1 MSMKNEE
8 NLGYLNGFVD
18 TNKPNDRKVPDFFGI
33 RDFDLVDETSKDNW
47 LAGHSN
53 KWCELADRRFFENF
67 IGYIKNNPN
76 SSFQICY
83 DTDKILKGEV
93 PHSVSVFIKEMT
105 RESRVE
111 AEIFA
116 SHIMNYFGLPTS
128 FNTRIVGNNGKGMK
142 NYLMSVDFLRSNEK
156 LVLLEDLIGEN
167 MRNWISLDVRH
178 YLEGDFEYNIKL
190 IKKLLSEKLKE
201 EEINYTQKDVDE
213 FVSFLVS
220 SMLVR
225 TFLLGDS
232 DFQIQNTGILI
243 NDKNKTFRP
252 IPNFDF
258 ECSFAASYI
267 NRDTLDTIFQTLP
280 EIQAMF
286 PHEYDEFIKKMNEL
300 TKENKDGES
309 LCSLLAKHYVN
320 KSEFRDS
327 FLNRI
332 NLNKTEILGSSE
344 LQQEKI

>member
-1 MSMKNEE
+1 MENEE
-8 NLGYLNGFVD
+8 NFDYLKSFVD
-18 TNKPNDRKVPDFFGI
+18 TSKPNDRKVPEFFGVK
-33 RDFDLVDETSKDNW
+33 DFDLVDETSKDNW
-47 LAGHSN
+47 LAGHTK
-53 KWCELADRRFFENF
+53 KWCELADRRFFERF
-67 IGYIKNNPN
+67 IRYIKNNPN

-83 DTDKILKGEV
+83 ETDKILKGEV

-105 RESRVE
+105 WESMVE

-128 FNTRIVGNNGKGMK
+128 FNTRIIGNNGKEMK
-142 NYLMSVDFLRSNEK
+142 NYLMSVDFLRPNEK

-167 MRNWISLDVRH
+167 MRNWISLDVSH
-178 YLEGDFEYNIKL
+178 YLDGDFEYNIKL
-190 IKKLLSEKLKE
+190 IKKLLGERLE
-201 EEINYTQKDVDE
+201 EEKINYTQKDVDE
-213 FVSFLVS
+213 FMSFLVS

-225 TFLLGDS
+225 RFLIGDS

-258 ECSFAASYI
+258 ECSFTSNYI
-267 NRDTLDTIFQTLP
+267 NRDSFEPIFETLP

-286 PHEYDEFIKKMNEL
+286 PNEYSEFIEKMNKF
-300 TKENKDGES
+300 TKKNRDGES
-309 LCSLLAKHYVN
+309 ICSLLAKHYVN
-320 KSEFRDS
+320 NGEIRDS
-327 FLNRI
+327 FLDRI
-332 NLNKTEILGSSE
+332 DLNKAEILRVSE